1 MNFIKTSV
9 WASLTTGLNIVCGF
23 LTTKIIAI
31 KLGPEGVALTGQFS
45 NFTVLLTLF
54 ATAACSN
61 GVIKFL
67 SETDNEDQKRK
78 ILENVFLVVAGA
90 SGLVILFTCIFSSY
104 LSYVSFNS
112 NVYFKVY
119 LLFGCAVFFTGINTI
134 TIAALNGLRLIREMS
149 LFSISVSLINLIFVL
164 ISSYLFDI
172 RVVLLANAAANV
184 VAYMLYYHRLK
195 QLGLAFRILRNAYD
209 FIFLKRLLSFSVMA
223 IVSGVIA
230 PLLQIFVR
238 TRLMK
243 DFGFSSAGVWQATS
257 KLSDYYLN
265 FIYAVLGVYFLPKL
279 SGLKDKKRI
288 QAEIKWGYIRI
299 LPTVALLAVVI
310 WVLRDFIIKVAF
322 THEFNDMI
330 LLLKWQLI
338 GDVVKVSSFILGYLV
353 IAKGLVRSYVIIEI
367 VFAVL
372 FVILSAWMINVFG
385 IVGSVY
391 AFALNYFLYFLT
403 LVVFLRSYIFIK

>member
-9 WASLTTGLNIVCGF
+9 WASLTTGLNIISGF

-31 KLGPEGVALTGQFS
+31 KLGPEGVALMGQFS

-67 SETDNEDQKRK
+67 SETDNEHQKRK
-78 ILENVFLVVAGA
+78 ILENVFLIVAVA
-90 SGLVILFTCIFSSY
+90 SGLVIFFTVIFSSY
-104 LSYVSFNS
+104 LSYISFNS
-112 NVYFKVY
+112 NEYFKVY
-119 LLFGCAVFFTGINTI
+119 LLFGCAVFFTGINAI
-134 TIAALNGLRLIREMS
+134 TIAALNGLRLIKEMS
-149 LFSISVSLINLIFVL
+149 LFSISISLINLIFVL

-172 RVVLLANAAANV
+172 TGVLLANAVANV
-184 VAYMLYYHRLK
+184 AAYMLYYRRLK
-195 QLGLAFRILRNAYD
+195 QLGLAFRVLKNAYD
-209 FIFLKRLLSFSVMA
+209 FILLKGLLRFSVMA

-230 PLLQIFVR
+230 PLIQIFVR

-243 DFGFSSAGVWQATS
+243 DYGFSSAGVWQATS

-265 FIYAVLGVYFLPKL
+265 FIYAVLGIYFLPKL
-279 SGLKDKKRI
+279 SSLNEKKKI

-299 LPTVALLAVVI
+299 LPIVILLAILI
-310 WVLRDFIIKVAF
+310 WILRDFIIKVAF
-322 THEFNDMI
+322 THEFNDVV

-353 IAKGLVRSYVIIEI
+353 IAKGLVKSYIAIEI

-403 LVVFLRSYIFIK
+403 LIIFLRRYIFIK